1 MAKEK
6 LIMQTILGAGG
17 SIGTL
22 LAKALRTYTDK
33 VRLVSRNPEKVHP
46 DDELFPADLTQL
58 AEVMKAVEGSSVV
71 YLLVGFPYSVKTW
84 KAMWPPTMRNVIEA
98 CKEHKAKLVFFDNI
112 YMYDPEHLAPMD
124 EHTPHNPSSKKG
136 AIRKEIVGMLWKEV
150 RENGLQALIARSA
163 DFYGPGLEKNG
174 VLRDTVINNLSK
186 GKTALW
192 MKSLNY
198 KHSYTY
204 LPDAAKATALLGNTE
219 DAYGEAWHLPT
230 APNPMTGREWIEI
243 FAQEFGVKPK
253 SMAVSN
259 FMLKLMGIF
268 VPVMRELPEM
278 NYQYD
283 RDYIFDSSKF
293 ELEFGISPTPYLEG
307 VKTIVGQDYPK

>member
-1 MAKEK
+1 
-6 LIMQTILGAGG
+6 MQSILGAGG

-22 LAKALRTYTDK
+22 LATALRSYTDK
-33 VRLVSRNPEKVHP
+33 VRLVSRNPQKVHP
-46 DDELFPADLTQL
+46 DDELFTADLTK
-58 AEVMKAVEGSSVV
+58 AEEVMKAVEGSSVV
-71 YLLVGFPYSVKTW
+71 YLLVGYPYSVETW

-98 CKEHKAKLVFFDNI
+98 CKAHKAKLVFFDNI

-124 EHTPHNPSSKKG
+124 ELTPHNPSSKKG
-136 AIRKEIVGMLWKEV
+136 QIRKEIVAMLWEEV

-174 VLRDTVINNLSK
+174 VLRDTVINNLAK
-186 GKTALW
+186 GKTAQW
-192 MKSLNY
+192 MKSLDF

-219 DAYGEAWHLPT
+219 EAYGETWHLPT
-230 APNPMTGREWIEI
+230 APNPMTGREWVAA
-243 FAQEFGVKPK
+243 FAKEFGVKPK
-253 SMAVSN
+253 AMAVPN
-259 FMLKLMGIF
+259 FVLKLMGLFI
-268 VPVMRELPEM
+268 PVMKELPEM

-293 ELEFGISPTPYLEG
+293 ELEFGMSPTPYAEG
-307 VKTIVGQDYPK
+307 IKTIVAQDFPNKP